1 MYNVFKKTGLL
12 GVIACAAFFAAAGM
26 ATAAKVV
33 VRIDEFKASPSA
45 APYLRDIS
53 FQELLKSEFN
63 KLGKIEAAKRD
74 ELTTAVEEIQNS
86 QSGLFAAET
95 AQQLGGFK
103 SAQLGLSGSLEL
115 IDRERDR
122 GMRHQYTARV
132 ALQCLKFQTA
142 TESTRSAEVT
152 DYVQTPS
159 DLFAPLAEKVARE
172 FTLAA
177 YPIKV
182 AAVDGGNAVLN
193 YGNALL
199 RAGDRLE
206 FFAAEDVR
214 DPDTGEVISTGTRRM
229 GTLRV
234 SSVAERSATAE
245 IVEGMPDIGMKCT
258 VMAAAENAEERGG
271 TQAASATETK
281 KIAVTGE
288 KPTLFIGKFKYSN
301 EFNLSQTAGRTGKAI
316 TSGGAGQGSGG
327 VLGALVGGV
336 ISGGRGALAGA
347 VAGGVVDSE
356 RRHYEYGGED
366 TDPQMPQ
373 DQRATAIAKESQV
386 LREMVVTKAQKSGK
400 FTVIE
405 QARMDEIKAQMAHEM
420 DGDYDESSLA
430 RRGRLQAAKYSV
442 FGTITRFESARK
454 QTSYS
459 IIGGDE
465 TATMKMTLDLR
476 LVDNELGTVVASDQV
491 TAQINTGNSQV
502 GFLGLGTASESQ
514 GEIGQ
519 LLDTLAQNVIAKVV
533 MTLWPIKV
541 VAVNTMEKIVTINAG
556 DSIVWKGERL
566 MVYGTGG
573 EIVDPET
580 GEVLGKEESTV
591 GEIEVYDAQPRFSK
605 CRIIRPSQRPQ
616 ELCVGQ
622 ICRPAE
628 SEVPAQPVPA
638 STPTA
643 PAGGG
648 RRPAFT
654 F

>member
-1 MYNVFKKTGLL
+1 MYNVFKKIALS
-12 GVIACAAFFAAAGM
+12 GVIACAAFCAAAGT

-33 VRIDEFKASPSA
+33 VRIDEFNASPSA

-53 FQELLKSEFN
+53 FQDLLKSEFN

-86 QSGLFAAET
+86 QSGLFTQET

-122 GMRHQYTARV
+122 GMRHEYTARV
-132 ALQCLKFQTA
+132 ALKCLKIQTA

-152 DYVQTPS
+152 DFVQTPS
-159 DLFAPLAEKVARE
+159 DLFGPLAAKVARE

-177 YPIKV
+177 YPVKV
-182 AAVDGGNAVLN
+182 AAVDGETAVLN
-193 YGNALL
+193 YGSGLL
-199 RAGDRLE
+199 HTGDRLD
-206 FFAAEDVR
+206 FFAADEVR
-214 DPDTGEVISTGTRRM
+214 DPDTGEVISTGTRKM
-229 GTLRV
+229 GCLQV
-234 SSVAERSATAE
+234 SSVAERSAVAD
-245 IVEGMPDIGMKCT
+245 ILEGMPDIGMKCT
-258 VMAAAENAEERGG
+258 VVAAAEPAETRP
-271 TQAASATETK
+271 TPAAGPAK
-281 KIAVTGE
+281 QIPVTGE

-301 EFNLSQTAGRTGKAI
+301 EFNLSQTADRSGKPI
-316 TSGGAGQGSGG
+316 TSAGAGQGSGG
-327 VLGALVGGV
+327 VLGTLVGGIV
-336 ISGGRGALAGA
+336 GGGRGAVAGA
-347 VAGGVVDSE
+347 VGGSVVDSE
-356 RRHYEYGGED
+356 RRKYEYGGGSP
-366 TDPQMPQ
+366 DPQQPQ
-373 DQRATAIAKESQV
+373 DQRATAIEKESQV
-386 LREMVVTKAQKSGK
+386 LREMVLTKAQKSGK
-400 FTVIE
+400 FTVVE
-405 QARMDEIKAQMAHEM
+405 QARIDEIKRQMDLEL
-420 DGDYDESSLA
+420 DGDYDEASLA

-442 FGTITRFESARK
+442 FGTITRFESSRK

-459 IIGGDE
+459 IVGGDE
-465 TATMKMTLDLR
+465 TMTMKMTLDLR

-491 TAQINTGNSQV
+491 TAQIDSANSQV

-541 VAVNTMEKIVTINAG
+541 VAVNTEEKIVTINAG
-556 DSIVWKGERL
+556 DSIVWKGEHL

-573 EIVDPET
+573 EIIDPET
-580 GEVLGKEESTV
+580 GEILGKEESNV

-616 ELCVGQ
+616 ELVVGQ

-628 SEVPAQPVPA
+628 VAAPAKSAPASVPA
-638 STPTA
+638 A